1 MAIEEV
7 KRSEIDH
14 NLLFGEAK
22 TPGELARQ
30 LVARGIV
37 RYEVRS
43 PQSLSAAARSLSVSL
58 RTLRRWLERDPTLK
72 EVGLE
77 IMR

>member
-1 MAIEEV
+1 MAIKDV
-7 KRSEIDH
+7 KRNEIDH

-22 TPGELARQ
+22 TPGEFARK

-43 PQSLSAAARSLSVSL
+43 PQSLRAAARSLSVSL

-72 EVGLE
+72 ESGLE
-77 IMR
+77 IMK